1 MNKRELVKLME
12 ISDKT
17 ETFLLEYANGM
28 YGKVGERIDITKQ
41 VVKKFMEKSSK
52 SDMEEV
58 LSYVQFKDEM
68 LLDKGGASDLED
80 WICHVLNREDNEF

>member
-1 MNKRELVKLME
+1 MNKKEISKLAE

-17 ETFLLEYANGM
+17 ETFLLEYAKGI
-28 YGKVGERIDITKQ
+28 YGKFGERIDITKQ

-58 LSYVQFKDEM
+58 LIYLDFKDEM
-68 LLDKGGASDLED
+68 IDDKGGASDLED
-80 WICHVLNREDNEF
+80 WIYYVINKEDDNF